1 MADLTW
7 RLYVYQ
13 PDGAIRSLLSPAT
26 ASITSF
32 GKISV
37 AASGDCREMEFDAL
51 PSEFSGKARDRI
63 LFQVSTDGGSI
74 YRSLFRGVITAAGD
88 PRADTVRTY
97 RAVGL
102 SKRYEETLVEDV
114 VIPGADVRSM
124 AIDVV
129 SSGTIPDG
137 VHPFILTNFPGFS
150 FSLGDRYPG
159 RETKAD
165 ALRALAA
172 AVGAFIVPAGETYTY
187 DGVTYSAGEA
197 VPPARWGIDADGNPF
212 FRRPQ
217 AAPLYLDEASRR
229 VEVVWTR
236 VSGETVFDRV
246 TLLYGGGEYPEEA
259 RLVDASGVAIE
270 PFGYPIARSFGSG
283 DYEAEKR
290 VELEYPLDFM
300 STGYNVNP
308 SAVSGTINNLS
319 NATDGDPSTYADANF
334 DGGVT
339 TAIRSTVGAAQ
350 YTEGYFRLRLAPSG
364 EEIVYL
370 STGGSSP
377 SDAITIRLY
386 WLDASSATLAY
397 LSMRLDPST
406 QTIGDPG
413 LITIPTSVP
422 RGVDPDQVAE
432 LQLDI
437 SLSEDSRIYEI
448 EYLVPDVDLS
458 QTASEELARS
468 YFRSPSSAAAEVR
481 YQGLGPVTQSLTLTP
496 ADGGADLDL
505 TIERVEFRV
514 TVEGGMETVY
524 FVGEAFDADLE
535 AERALIG
542 QIAREATE

>member
-74 YRSLFRGVITAAGD
+74 YRSLFRGVITVAGD

-246 TLLYGGGEYPEEA
+246 SLVYPSTYNGENVEEVA
-259 RLVDASGVAIE
+259 FVVALGEVASPRAEEIQAV
-270 PFGYPIARSFGSG
+270 PIVRSFGSG
-283 DYEAEKR
+283 DYEAERR
-290 VELEYPLDFM
+290 VEPDVQTVRSLMVDGHDSTFDDGNWTNASNAFDGDDATYAEGTAGTLPDIDAYRTSGPFEALARVKFEKEAKGDRSQIEIRWGAGGAGRGLIRYDFADLAGGTPVEFLAPM
-300 STGYNVNP
+300 P
-308 SAVSGTINNLS
+308 IPAFWESGTPFGAISSLTVSYNGENRCKV
-319 NATDGDPSTYADANF
+319 YA
-334 DGGVT
+334 
-339 TAIRSTVGAAQ
+339 I
-350 YTEGYFRLRLAPSG
+350 
-364 EEIVYL
+364 EIL
-370 STGGSSP
+370 
-377 SDAITIRLY
+377 
-386 WLDASSATLAY
+386 
-397 LSMRLDPST
+397 
-406 QTIGDPG
+406 
-413 LITIPTSVP
+413 VP
-422 RGVDPDQVAE
+422 GVDEAG
-432 LQLDI
+432 
-437 SLSEDSRIYEI
+437 SGTGEDEKY
-448 EYLVPDVDLS
+448 
-458 QTASEELARS
+458 ARS
-468 YFRSPSSAAAEVR
+468 FYKSPASHAAEVR